1 MYYLTDVFFK
11 APLGHNL
18 QLHTSLLNILSN
30 ISCDDIEMN
39 VTVKVMLNIN
49 ISILSSPSKCISQFL
64 CSK

>member
-39 VTVKVMLNIN
+39 VTMKVIPNNN
-49 ISILSSPSKCISQFL
+49 ISSPPSPMKSISLFL
-64 CSK
+64 C